1 MKTRLLAILPS
12 LGVALVPTYALAAPE
27 GEAKASVGLGGSTD
41 GAESKAEASADGAA
55 AEPDATAEAD
65 VDAKPAPTPEAEAEV
80 ELPKDRGHLPWIR
93 RWGPERNMVEVGVFG
108 GVFLPHPRLELFQAD
123 RSLENQGYK
132 PFKDLSADVGGRL
145 AYYPSRFL
153 GLEFEGA
160 VMPNEVD
167 GEQATIFAVR
177 GHLIANLI
185 PRSITPFLL
194 AGAGG
199 MGVASRRSAV
209 GTEMDAAAHFGGG
222 LKFFLDR
229 QTTLRLEA
237 RDNITARRGLQSGVV
252 HSVEVLFG
260 VSLALGRKK
269 DQPQPPPPVV
279 DTDGDGILDP
289 DDKCVAE
296 PGVTEYQ
303 GCPVPDTDG
312 DGILDPDDKC
322 VDEPGV
328 VAFEGCPIPDTD
340 GDGILDPDD
349 ECVDEP
355 GVDAY
360 KGCPVP
366 DTDGDGVLDTDDKC
380 IEEPETPN
388 GFEDDDGCP
397 DEIPKELEKFTGVIE
412 GIYFDTGKAT
422 IKDKSKPKLDNAVEV
437 LKKYEGVRL
446 EISGHTDDR
455 GSEESNQELSQR
467 RADSVKQYFI
477 DHGIGADRI
486 ETRGAGEGEPIES
499 NKTRKGRAKN
509 RRIEFKVLQ

>member
-1 MKTRLLAILPS
+1 MKTRLLAVLPS
-12 LGVALVPTYALAAPE
+12 LGFALVPAHALAAPE
-27 GEAKASVGLGGSTD
+27 GN
-41 GAESKAEASADGAA
+41 AEASVDLGGASAD
-55 AEPDATAEAD
+55 TN
-65 VDAKPAPTPEAEAEV
+65 AEAEPPA
-80 ELPKDRGHLPWIR
+80 EPPKDRGDRPWIK

-108 GVFLPHPRLELFQAD
+108 GVFLPHPRLELFEAD
-123 RSLENQGYK
+123 LDLPDQGYK
-132 PFKDLSADVGGRL
+132 PFNDVSAEVGGRL
-145 AYYPSRFL
+145 AYYPSRFV

-167 GEQATIFAVR
+167 DGVQATLFALR
-177 GHLIANLI
+177 GHLVANLI

-199 MGVASRRSAV
+199 IGVASRRDAV
-209 GTEMDAAAHFGGG
+209 GTDLDAAFHFGGG

-237 RDNITARRGLQSGVV
+237 RDNVTARRGLKSGVV
-252 HSVEVLFG
+252 HSVDILFG

-269 DQPQPPPPVV
+269 DEPKAAPIL

-289 DDKCVAE
+289 DDKCVDT
-296 PGVTEYQ
+296 PGVTEYE
-303 GCPVPDTDG
+303 GCPIPDTDG

-328 VAFEGCPIPDTD
+328 TEFDGCPIPDTD

-349 ECVDEP
+349 ECVDTP

-366 DTDGDGVLDTDDKC
+366 DTDGDGILDTEDKC
-380 IEEPETPN
+380 IEEPETTN

-437 LKKYEGVRL
+437 LKKFESVRL

-455 GSEESNQELSQR
+455 GSDESNMELSQR

-477 DHGIGADRI
+477 EHGIGADRI
-486 ETRGAGEGEPIES
+486 ETRGAGETQPIES
-499 NKTRKGRAKN
+499 NKTRSGRAKN
-509 RRIEFKVLQ
+509 RRIEFKVLE

>member
-12 LGVALVPTYALAAPE
+12 LGFALVPAHALAAPE
-27 GEAKASVGLGGSTD
+27 GEAKASLKLGGD
-41 GAESKAEASADGAA
+41 GADAKADASGEGAA
-55 AEPDATAEAD
+55 TPDADATASA
-65 VDAKPAPTPEAEAEV
+65 PEAEPEP
-80 ELPKDRGHLPWIR
+80 PKDRGDLPWIR
-93 RWGPERNMVEVGVFG
+93 RWAPERNMVEVGVFG
-108 GVFLPHPRLELFQAD
+108 GIFLPHPRLELFEAD
-123 RSLENQGYK
+123 RNLPDQGFK
-132 PFKDLSADVGGRL
+132 PFKDLGPEVGGRL
-145 AYYPSRFL
+145 AYYPSRWV

-160 VMPNEVD
+160 AMPNEA
-167 GEQATIFAVR
+167 GGQQATIFALR
-177 GHLIANLI
+177 GHLVANLV
-185 PRSITPFLL
+185 PRSITPFIL

-199 MGVASRRSAV
+199 LGVASRRDAV

-229 QTTLRLEA
+229 QTTLRIEA

-252 HSVEVLFG
+252 HSVDILFG
-260 VSLALGRKK
+260 VTLALGRKK
-269 DQPQPPPPVV
+269 DEPKPVEIL

-296 PGVTEYQ
+296 PGVPEFE
-303 GCPVPDTDG
+303 GCPIPDTDG

-328 VAFEGCPIPDTD
+328 VAYEGCPIPDTD

-349 ECVDEP
+349 KCVDEP

-360 KGCPVP
+360 EGCPIP
-366 DTDGDGVLDTDDKC
+366 DTDGDGILDTEDKC
-380 IEEPETPN
+380 VEEPETSN

-397 DEIPKELEKFTGVIE
+397 DEIPKELAKFTGVIE

-422 IKDKSKPKLDNAVEV
+422 IKDKSLPKLDNAIDV
-437 LKKYEGVRL
+437 LKKYEGVKL

-455 GSEESNQELSQR
+455 GSDESNLDLSQR
-467 RADSVKQYFI
+467 RADAVKQYFI
-477 DHGIGADRI
+477 EHGIGADRI
-486 ETRGAGEGEPIES
+486 QTRGAGETEPIES

-509 RRIEFKVLQ
+509 RRIEFKVQQ